1 MYDAG
6 VDKKLGW
13 HGDNDAAIAFVVDA
27 KRVGSSGGP
36 HVWHYVLYF
45 EEDKEFDPL
54 VPPYPN
60 EEVAFLKPN
69 SKRPKV
75 SGAQLRAAQA
85 AYRAKK

>member
-1 MYDAG
+1 MCAEIFMMAASSA
-6 VDKKLGW
+6 KLPRQRW
-13 HGDNDAAIAFVVDA
+13 FSAARDCT
-27 KRVGSSGGP
+27 SSEIR
-36 HVWHYVLYF
+36 HYVLYF

-75 SGAQLRAAQA
+75 SGAQLHAAQA
-85 AYRAKK
+85 AYKAKK